1 MESYTLE
8 TVAEMFDVSEAEVRA
23 LVRQATAPLSQRRY
37 YLYRRT
43 TEGAPATSVG
53 PRPGRTVLLFRAPD
67 EALVFA
73 QLGRFAEIPQL
84 MERASE
90 DLILSLLAN
99 ANLDRLVFLEEDLE
113 RLPSGLRP
121 QSLSE
126 LPGAH
131 VVEREQ
137 LIDYFS

>member
-8 TVAEMFDVSEAEVRA
+8 SVAEMFNVAEAELRA
-23 LVRQATAPLSQRRY
+23 LLRQTVAPLSQRRY

-67 EALVFA
+67 EALAFA

-84 MERASE
+84 RQMSCEG
-90 DLILSLLAN
+90 LILNLLAN
-99 ANLDRLVFLEEDLE
+99 SNLDRLVFLEEDLE

-121 QSLSE
+121 ESLSE

-137 LIDYFS
+137 LVDYFS